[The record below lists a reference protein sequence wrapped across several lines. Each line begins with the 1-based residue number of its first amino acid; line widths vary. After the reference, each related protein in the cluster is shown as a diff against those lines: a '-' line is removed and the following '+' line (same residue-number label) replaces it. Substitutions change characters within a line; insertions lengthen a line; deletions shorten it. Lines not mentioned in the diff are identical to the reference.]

1 MKGFEEAVKYI
12 KMYRINF
19 AEILVRMVKLC
30 ISMHVG
36 APSQTKVAIG
46 KTIQCFSVLFHQAL
60 HQRQVYLLQI

>member
-1 MKGFEEAVKYI
+1 MKGFEVVKYI

-19 AEILVRMVKLC
+19 AGILMRTVKVC
-30 ISMHVG
+30 ISMHV
-36 APSQTKVAIG
+36 G